1 MFLKIFCML
10 ILAASLEANT
20 SFVQD
25 PTKAES
31 AHYKLAFE
39 NEHVQVI
46 NIHYGP
52 HEKSNMHQ
60 HPAGVVVN
68 LTNGHLRL
76 TDQKGV
82 SQDVSAIH
90 GESRWFPALKHKVEN
105 LSETSY
111 DAVYIGVKGNATAF
125 SSKLG
130 GPREDG
136 AIDKTVLALLLANAG
151 SPDIQTH
158 QALHCTLRKPVQE
171 QAASAR

>member
-1 MFLKIFCML
+1 ML
-10 ILAASLEANT
+10 ALSLEANN
-20 SFVQD
+20 SFAQD

-105 LSETSY
+105 LSNTSY
-111 DAVYIGVKGNATAF
+111 DAVYIGVKGNATA
-125 SSKLG
+125 SSAKPG
-130 GPREDG
+130 GSSESRSIE
-136 AIDKTVLALLLANAG
+136 KTMLALQLASG
-151 SPDIQTH
+151 VSPDGQTH
-158 QALHCTLRKPVQE
+158 HALHGTSGK
-171 QAASAR
+171 AAGAR